1 MGKVLVHAITEHV
14 EDAGVH
20 SGDATLILPTQTI
33 SQGALEK
40 VKTATQ
46 KIAKAFE
53 ISGPFNT
60 QFLVKG
66 NDVMVIECNLRASR
80 SFPFVSKTIGV
91 DFIDVATRVMV
102 GESLDESRLPSLEN
116 PIIPVNYVGIKAPMF
131 SWPRLR
137 EADPVLRCEMASTG
151 EVACFGPNI
160 YSAFLKA
167 MLSTG
172 FKLPQKG
179 ILIGIQHS
187 FRPNF
192 MSTAHQLHEEGFKLF
207 ATEGT
212 SAWLNANDVQTIPVA
227 WPSHETKNTTLP
239 SISRLLSE
247 GHIDLVVNL
256 PNNNTKF
263 LKDNFQI
270 RRMAVDYGVPLITN
284 FQVVKLF
291 AEAIRYSS
299 DLDATSLFHYRQREP
314 RLSESSAAWLTCN
327 L

>member
-1 MGKVLVHAITEHV
+1 
-14 EDAGVH
+14 
-20 SGDATLILPTQTI
+20 
-33 SQGALEK
+33 
-40 VKTATQ
+40 
-46 KIAKAFE
+46 
-53 ISGPFNT
+53 
-60 QFLVKG
+60 
-66 NDVMVIECNLRASR
+66 
-80 SFPFVSKTIGV
+80 
-91 DFIDVATRVMV
+91 
-102 GESLDESRLPSLEN
+102 
-116 PIIPVNYVGIKAPMF
+116 MF

-192 MSTAHQLHEEGFKLF
+192 LSTAHQLHEEGFKLY

-212 SAWLNANDVQTIPVA
+212 SAWLNANDVPTIPVA
-227 WPSHETKNTTLP
+227 WPSVETNTTHLP
-239 SISRLLSE
+239 SISRLISE

-256 PNNNTKF
+256 PNNNSKF

-299 DLDATSLFHYRQREP
+299 ELDATSLFHYRQREP
-314 RLSESSAAWLTCN
+314 RLSESCTAWLTSN
-327 L
+327 LENRQETQS